1 MSLCKY
7 SIIEFVGRF
16 DDQISEECIIDLTCD
31 AVDALQQIH
40 EAGILHWDL
49 KPENIMFSEDDKLQL
64 IDFSY
69 SKVLNET
76 GEADTP
82 ANLVFEGTMYFWAR
96 TSPDSEG
103 NFSGHTLPMHDLE
116 SLIFLMTSICQYSLP
131 WDEELIGREIADV
144 HEYLQFKSQVSDDK
158 IVNLLPSWFIKAF
171 KYLMTTKETGS
182 LDYGRFKSC
191 LKTPDESQGGMIHD
205 QVKDNQL
212 IGRPYITEIVWA
224 WRSAPFGY

>member
-1 MSLCKY
+1 
-7 SIIEFVGRF
+7 
-16 DDQISEECIIDLTCD
+16 
-31 AVDALQQIH
+31 
-40 EAGILHWDL
+40 
-49 KPENIMFSEDDKLQL
+49 
-64 IDFSY
+64 
-69 SKVLNET
+69 
-76 GEADTP
+76 
-82 ANLVFEGTMYFWAR
+82 
-96 TSPDSEG
+96 
-103 NFSGHTLPMHDLE
+103 MHDLE